1 MKRLRWEPPT
11 PRSRVPK
18 HAYRDSAILYGVLAV
33 VLVLLVWATGGD
45 VARAV
50 FFACAA
56 FVVATAWSWR
66 SFRNRLRE
74 EAREAREH
82 PVEPPV

>member
-1 MKRLRWEPPT
+1 
-11 PRSRVPK
+11 VPK
-18 HAYRDSAILYGVLAV
+18 HAYRDSALLYGALAIIV
-33 VLVLLVWATGGD
+33 VLVVWGTGGD

-50 FFACAA
+50 FFAAGA

-66 SFRNRLRE
+66 SFRNRLRQ
-74 EAREAREH
+74 EAREEREH